1 MRRHRSREGVG
12 VGERR
17 LTIGLALT
25 ITVIA
30 FEALAVATVL
40 PVTARELGGLSLY
53 GWAFSAFMLAN
64 LVTVVLAAHQADR
77 VGPAV
82 PFVGGLVLFTAGLL
96 VCGLA
101 PSMLVLVA
109 GRAVQ
114 GLGAGAILSVAY
126 VAIGR
131 AFDDHSRA
139 PVLAVMSTAWV
150 VPGLIAP
157 ALGGAMAQHL
167 GWRSVFLV
175 IAALPPIAAVLAVP
189 PLVALGV
196 PANPST
202 APGPGVR
209 PALRLAVG
217 AGVVLG
223 ALGARSP
230 LLSPVLGAV
239 GILIAVPAFRRLVP
253 EGTLSAR
260 TGLPAAIAV
269 RGLDTFA
276 FFGTEAFLALTL
288 ATVRHLSP
296 TMVGLTLTPATLS
309 WTAGSWIQARWDR
322 RIPRRTIVSA
332 GIVCLVVGLALAAFT
347 LVPGVPVGIVALA
360 WGIAGLGQ
368 GLAYSPLTLVTL
380 AEAEPGREGAATA
393 SLQLTDVLGT
403 ALGTGAGGAIVA
415 VGLAAG
421 WSRRAALGIV
431 FALMFAAAVL
441 ALVAAARL
449 RPGLACA
456 SAPADERPDPTIP

>member
-1 MRRHRSREGVG
+1 LREGVG
-12 VGERR
+12 VGEQR

-25 ITVIA
+25 VTVIA

-40 PVTARELGGLSLY
+40 PVTARELGGLNLY

-82 PFVGGLVLFTAGLL
+82 PYVGGLVLFTAGLL

-131 AFDDHSRA
+131 AFDDDTRA

-189 PLVALGV
+189 PLVALGA
-196 PANPST
+196 PANRST
-202 APGPGVR
+202 GPGPGVR
-209 PALRLAVG
+209 PALRLSIG

-223 ALGARSP
+223 ALSVRSL
-230 LLSPVLGAV
+230 LLSPVLGVLGLA
-239 GILIAVPAFRRLVP
+239 IAVPAFRRLVP
-253 EGTLSAR
+253 AGTLSAR

-276 FFGTEAFLALTL
+276 FFGAEAFLALTL

-296 TMVGLTLTPATLS
+296 TVVGLTLTPATLT
-309 WTAGSWIQARWDR
+309 WTAGSWIQARYDR
-322 RIPRRTIVSA
+322 RIPRRSIVTA

-347 LVPGVPVGIVALA
+347 LVPGVPVGIAALA

-415 VGLAAG
+415 AGLTAG
-421 WSRRAALGIV
+421 WSRRSALGIV
-431 FALMFAAAVL
+431 FALMFAAAVV
-441 ALVAAARL
+441 ALLAAARL
-449 RPGLACA
+449 RPGLAQA
-456 SAPADERPDPTIP
+456 SAPTADRAHPTAP

>member
-1 MRRHRSREGVG
+1 VRDSQNHPVH
-12 VGERR
+12 RR

-40 PVTARELGGLSLY
+40 PVTARELGGLNLY
-53 GWAFSAFMLAN
+53 GWAFSAFMLTN

-77 VGPAV
+77 IGPAA
-82 PFVGGLVLFTAGLL
+82 PFVGGLALFTVGLL

-126 VAIGR
+126 VAVGR
-131 AFDDHSRA
+131 AFDDDERA
-139 PVLAVMSTAWV
+139 PVLAIMSTAWV

-167 GWRSVFLV
+167 GWRSVFLLT
-175 IAALPPIAAVLAVP
+175 AALPPVAAILAVP
-189 PLVALGV
+189 PLLALGR
-196 PANPST
+196 PTGRSGDA
-202 APGPGVR
+202 GPGAGT
-209 PALRLAVG
+209 ALRLAVG
-217 AGVVLG
+217 TGLVLG
-223 ALGARSP
+223 ALSARSP
-230 LLSPVLGAV
+230 VLSPLLGLLGLAV
-239 GILIAVPAFRRLVP
+239 AVPAFRRLVP

-260 TGLPAAIAV
+260 AGLPAAVAV

-276 FFGTEAFLALTL
+276 FFGADAFLALTL

-296 TMVGLTLTPATLS
+296 TMVGLVLTPATLT
-309 WTAGSWIQARWDR
+309 WTAGSWIQARVDGR
-322 RIPRRTIVSA
+322 TPRRTVVA
-332 GIVCLVVGLALAAFT
+332 VGIGCLVVGLALAALT
-347 LVPGVPVGIVALA
+347 LVPGVPVGIAALA

-368 GLAYSPLTLVTL
+368 GLSYSPLTLVTL
-380 AEAEPGREGAATA
+380 AEAEIGREGAATA
-393 SLQLTDVLGT
+393 SLQLSDVLGT

-415 VGLAAG
+415 AGLSAG
-421 WSRRAALGIV
+421 WNRRAALGIV
-431 FALMFAAAVL
+431 FALMFAAATL
-441 ALVAAARL
+441 ALAAAARL
-449 RPGLACA
+449 RPGLAVA
-456 SAPADERPDPTIP
+456 STRADEQARPAAP

>member
-1 MRRHRSREGVG
+1 MR
-12 VGERR
+12 RR

-64 LVTVVLAAHQADR
+64 LVTVVVAAHHADR
-77 VGPAV
+77 VGPAT
-82 PFVGGLVLFTAGLL
+82 PFVAGLVLFTAGLV
-96 VCGLA
+96 VCGVA
-101 PSMLVLVA
+101 PSMVVLVA

-131 AFDDHSRA
+131 AFDDQNRA

-157 ALGGAMAQHL
+157 ALGGFMAQHL

-175 IAALPPIAAVLAVP
+175 ITALPPVAALLALP
-189 PLVALGV
+189 PLLALG
-196 PANPST
+196 PPENPSSDSV
-202 APGPGVR
+202 PGVG
-209 PALRLAVG
+209 PAVRLAVG
-217 AGVVLG
+217 AGVLLG
-223 ALGARSP
+223 ALSAHSFLVSP
-230 LLSPVLGAV
+230 LLAAAGL
-239 GILIAVPAFRRLVP
+239 LIAVPAFRRLVP
-253 EGTLSAR
+253 TGTLTAR
-260 TGLPAAIAV
+260 TGLPAAIAA

-276 FFGTEAFLALTL
+276 FFGADAFLALTL
-288 ATVRHLSP
+288 ATVRHLDP
-296 TMVGLTLTPATLS
+296 TMVGLTLTPSTLT
-309 WTAGSWIQARWDR
+309 WTAGSWIQARFDGR
-322 RIPRRTIVSA
+322 VPRRTLVVA
-332 GIVCLVVGLALAAFT
+332 GLACLVVGLALASLT
-347 LVPGVPVGIVALA
+347 LVPGIPVAVAALA
-360 WGIAGLGQ
+360 WAIAGLGQ
-368 GLAYSPLTLVTL
+368 GLSYSPLTLVTL

-403 ALGTGAGGAIVA
+403 ALGTGLGGAIVA

-421 WSRRAALGIV
+421 WNRRVALGVV
-431 FALMFAAAVL
+431 FALMFGAALLAV
-441 ALVAAARL
+441 VAAARL
-449 RPGLACA
+449 RAGLARA
-456 SAPADERPDPTIP
+456 SALGI

>member
-1 MRRHRSREGVG
+1 LREGVG
-12 VGERR
+12 VGEQR

-25 ITVIA
+25 VTVIA

-40 PVTARELGGLSLY
+40 PVTARELGGLNLY

-82 PFVGGLVLFTAGLL
+82 PYVGGLVLFTAGLL

-131 AFDDHSRA
+131 AFDDDTRA

-189 PLVALGV
+189 PLVALGA
-196 PANPST
+196 PANRST
-202 APGPGVR
+202 GPGPGVR
-209 PALRLAVG
+209 PALRLSIG

-223 ALGARSP
+223 ALSVRSL
-230 LLSPVLGAV
+230 LLSPVLGVLGLA
-239 GILIAVPAFRRLVP
+239 IAVPAFRRLVP
-253 EGTLSAR
+253 AGTLSAR

-276 FFGTEAFLALTL
+276 FFGAEAFLALTL

-296 TMVGLTLTPATLS
+296 TVVGLTLTPATLT
-309 WTAGSWIQARWDR
+309 WTAGSWIQARYDR
-322 RIPRRTIVSA
+322 RIPRRSIVTA

-347 LVPGVPVGIVALA
+347 LVPGVPVGIAALA

-415 VGLAAG
+415 AGLTAG
-421 WSRRAALGIV
+421 WSRRSALGIV
-431 FALMFAAAVL
+431 FALMFAAAVV
-441 ALVAAARL
+441 ALLAAARL
-449 RPGLACA
+449 RPGLAPA
-456 SAPADERPDPTIP
+456 SAPTDDRAHPTAP